1 MARSVTERHRE
12 ILRLVAESSPRRL
25 SDLTGLL
32 GVSAVTLRRDVEEL
46 AEAGLVRR
54 SHGAISAVGGG
65 GGAGDGSQ
73 ITVGIVV
80 PHAEYYFGEV
90 ITGIRTAA
98 ARAGVRL
105 TLGVSSY
112 DVTLE
117 RHLVRGLIQ
126 RGVDGILVAPT
137 PDFATGELSNDVQD
151 WLIDIPVPIVLVER
165 PVQIDGRAAAIDSV
179 FSAHSTG
186 CAAAVRHLA
195 ELGHTQVALAA
206 IEGPNTPLV
215 RNGYRRAV
223 ESCGVIARGEVY
235 DKIGETAETAA
246 QLAQLVR
253 EGVTA
258 LVVHNDQLAMRL
270 LGQFEIMG
278 VRVPDDVSLVCYDD
292 ISAEIAVPAL
302 TAVAPQKAAV
312 GERALD
318 LLLDRIRNGGDGG
331 GERVA
336 LLPLLHVRDSTVAP
350 PTLAPV
356 DA

>member
-1 MARSVTERHRE
+1 MTRSVTERHRD
-12 ILRLVAESSPRRL
+12 ILQLVAESSPRRL
-25 SDLTGLL
+25 ADLTGLL

-46 AEAGLVRR
+46 AAQGLVRR
-54 SHGAISAVGGG
+54 SHGAISAVRT
-65 GGAGDGSQ
+65 ASQGDGPQ
-73 ITVGIVV
+73 LTVGIVV

-90 ITGIRTAA
+90 ISGIRAAA

-112 DVTLE
+112 DVALE
-117 RHLVRGLIQ
+117 QHLVRGLVQ

-137 PDFATGELSNDVQD
+137 PDFSTGELSNDVQD
-151 WLIDIPVPIVLVER
+151 WLMDIPVPIVLLER

-186 CAAAVRHLA
+186 CATAVRHLA
-195 ELGHTQVALAA
+195 ELGHTHIALAA

-215 RNGYRRAV
+215 RDGYRRAV
-223 ESCGVIARGEVY
+223 ESCGLVARGEVY
-235 DKIGETAETAA
+235 DKVGETAETAA
-246 QLAQLVR
+246 QAAQLVNA
-253 EGVTA
+253 GVTA

-270 LGQFEIMG
+270 LGQFEVLG

-292 ISAEIAVPAL
+292 ISAELAEPAL
-302 TAVAPQKAAV
+302 TAVAPQKTAV

-318 LLLDRIRNGGDGG
+318 LLLDRIHDGGNGG

-336 LLPLLHVRDSTVAP
+336 LLPLLHVRESTVAP
-350 PTLAPV
+350 AERAAV